1 MKAVGKSITDLET
14 DAEWEDKN
22 YRPMQLGMVEITAST
37 DELKKL
43 VKFLKGCIDQGDKY
57 DHYHYQKIVGV
68 YPDFVVMVEKKKKNK
83 AD

>member
-22 YRPMQLGMVEITAST
+22 YQPIQLGMVEITAST
-37 DELKKL
+37 HELKNL
-43 VKFLKGCIDQGDKY
+43 IGFLQGCIDQGDKY

-68 YPDFVVMVEKKKKNK
+68 YPDFVVMVENK